1 MVIMS
6 PPPPLQCDS
15 KGSSK
20 TGTRQSHGDSGDSQM
35 ANSGVVLNGHENA
48 DKLPS
53 PSAAQCQ
60 TTFVTQP
67 PTEST
72 SITQET
78 GPSHLPL
85 IWEQLHASS
94 LSQAA

>member
-1 MVIMS
+1 MVIIS
-6 PPPPLQCDS
+6 PLQRDS

-20 TGTRQSHGDSGDSQM
+20 TGTRQSQGDSGDPQM
-35 ANSGVVLNGHENA
+35 ANSVVVLNGYENA

-53 PSAAQCQ
+53 PYAAQCQ
-60 TTFVTQP
+60 TTFVAQP

-78 GPSHLPL
+78 GPSHVPRIL
-85 IWEQLHASS
+85 E
-94 LSQAA
+94 